1 MKNPKQEAH
10 ATRET
15 KLNGTRVS
23 MSGLHAADDAQRTA
37 PLERGNS
44 LEIAS
49 EREATL
55 LSVLLDGKDSLD
67 IDHSGE
73 IYVLRLTR
81 AKKLILTK
89 RP

>member
-15 KLNGTRVS
+15 NQDGTRDF
-23 MSGLHAADDAQRTA
+23 MTAQHAADDAQRTA

-44 LEIAS
+44 CEIAS

-55 LSVLLDGKDSLD
+55 LSVLLDGQDSLD

-73 IYVLRLTR
+73 IYVLRLTK

-89 RP
+89 RA